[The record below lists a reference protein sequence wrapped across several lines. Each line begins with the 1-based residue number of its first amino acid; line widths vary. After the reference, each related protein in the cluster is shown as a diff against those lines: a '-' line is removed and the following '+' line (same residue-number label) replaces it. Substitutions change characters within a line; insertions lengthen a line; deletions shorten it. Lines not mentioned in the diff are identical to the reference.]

1 MLHYATILYIMLHY
15 ATLWVGAM
23 FHLEHVSPFSD
34 EYGYE
39 DPWYKV
45 TKIFQETLFAAAA
58 IATTN
63 TTEQMTVAKSAK
75 AEDLSKI
82 RWIVVIILCLLAK
95 LKFEKNNWFQN
106 HFKAN
111 IKV

>member
-1 MLHYATILYIMLHY
+1 MLHYATILYIMLHN

-45 TKIFQETLFAAAA
+45 TKIFQETLFVAAA

-75 AEDLSKI
+75 AEDLRKN
-82 RWIVVIILCLLAK
+82 RWIVVIIFVHACK
-95 LKFEKNNWFQN
+95 S
-106 HFKAN
+106 
-111 IKV
+111 KVWKET